1 MKKQQKIKNQKAFY
15 DKKDISLVKC
25 YNYEEHLEKLK
36 ECDWIIEVI
45 AEKLDW
51 KKDLYSKIA
60 PYVNDKI
67 VTSNTSGIS
76 LSDLTSDMDDN
87 LKKNFFITHFFN
99 PPRYMKLVEFIYSDH
114 NESSLIDGMKFFMED
129 VLGKGVV
136 FAKDTPNFIAN
147 RIGVYGMMV
156 TVNETIK
163 RKLNIEDV
171 DNLTGTLIGRPK
183 VLLLEQRM
191 LLVLM
196 LCNLLLTPLLIN
208 VKMIILEINM

>member
-1 MKKQQKIKNQKAFY
+1 MKKQQKIKPKAFY

-129 VLGKGVV
+129 VLGKGS
-136 FAKDTPNFIAN
+136 F
-147 RIGVYGMMV
+147 
-156 TVNETIK
+156 
-163 RKLNIEDV
+163 
-171 DNLTGTLIGRPK
+171 
-183 VLLLEQRM
+183 
-191 LLVLM
+191 
-196 LCNLLLTPLLIN
+196 C
-208 VKMIILEINM
+208 